1 MAKQDRDCIV
11 VGGGPA
17 GVIFGYLAARAGL
30 KVTLLEAAKDFNR
43 QFRGD
48 TLNPLTLTF
57 LEQMGL
63 IDEVLA
69 LPHSKV
75 DTLRATAGGDES
87 VELSYKRLKTKYPYV
102 MILSQPIFLN
112 FLIEKASAY
121 PNFKLETRAKVT
133 DLIEEGGTVRG
144 VIYKDAEGNEQS
156 LFAPFTLGADGRASA
171 TRKHSGLK
179 TVNLTKR
186 PDDVIWFNVP
196 IEAGDPQEGLFARKN
211 DEYSVFMFRRPDEWQ
226 VGLALLK
233 GSYRAFRER
242 GTDNLRHELVHLL
255 PEFGARLQA
264 LDWSQTAYLKVE
276 LKRVERWYKE
286 GLLLIGDAAHVMSP
300 IGGIG
305 INPAIRD
312 AVVAR
317 EQGVGPPHR
326 GMLKESDLAKVQR
339 KVAWEVKLIQR
350 FQAFIQNSTNKD
362 PDKLDDT
369 IIGFPKAVR
378 ETLFAIPFIRD
389 LPVKLL
395 AFGVVPVRLRALPP
409 VRKEQEGRQ
418 VKRVAG
424 EKSP

>member
-1 MAKQDRDCIV
+1 MTKQERDCIV
-11 VGGGPA
+11 AGGGPA
-17 GVIFGYLAARAGL
+17 GIIFGYLAARAGL
-30 KVTLLEAAKDFNR
+30 SVTLLAAAKDFNR

-112 FLIEKASAY
+112 FLIEKALQY
-121 PNFKLETRAKVT
+121 PNFKLEMRAKVT
-133 DLIEEGGTVRG
+133 GLIEEGGAVCG
-144 VIYKDAEGNEQS
+144 VTYKDAEGNEQS
-156 LFAPFTLGADGRASA
+156 LFVPLTLGADGRASA

-186 PDDVIWFNVP
+186 PDDVVWFNVP
-196 IEAGDPQEGLFARKN
+196 IEAGDPEEGLIAREN
-211 DEYSVFMFRRPDEWQ
+211 DANSVFMFRRPDEWQ
-226 VGLALLK
+226 VGLTLLK
-233 GSYRAFRER
+233 GSYREFRER
-242 GTDNLRHELVHLL
+242 GTDNLRHELAQLL
-255 PEFGARLQA
+255 PEFGARLQV
-264 LDWSQTAYLKVE
+264 LDWPRTAYLKVE
-276 LKRVERWYKE
+276 LKRAERWHKK
-286 GLLLIGDAAHVMSP
+286 GLLLMGDAAHVMSP

-305 INPAIRD
+305 INLAIRD
-312 AVVAR
+312 AVVTANS
-317 EQGVGPPHR
+317 VLGPLSKNA
-326 GMLKESDLAKVQR
+326 LKESDLAKVQR
-339 KVAWEVKLIQR
+339 KVAWEVTMIQG

-362 PDKLDDT
+362 ANKTGDT
-369 IIGFPKAVR
+369 IIGFPKAIR
-378 ETLFAIPFIRD
+378 DTLLSVPFIRD

-395 AFGVVPVRLRALPP
+395 AFGLVPVRLHALPS
-409 VRKEQEGRQ
+409 VRPKQGGR

-424 EKSP
+424 A

>member
-1 MAKQDRDCIV
+1 MAERARDCIV

-17 GVIFGYLAARAGL
+17 GIIFAYLAARAGL

-112 FLIEKASAY
+112 FLVEKASAY
-121 PNFKLETRAKVT
+121 PNFRLEMRARVT
-133 DLIEEGGTVRG
+133 GLIEEGGAVRG
-144 VIYKDAEGNEQS
+144 VTYKDVDGDEQS

-186 PDDVIWFNVP
+186 PDDVVWFNVP
-196 IEAGDPQEGLFARKN
+196 IEAGDPQEGLIAREN
-211 DEYSVFMFRRPDEWQ
+211 DANSVFMFRRPDEWQ
-226 VGLALLK
+226 IGLTLLK
-233 GSYRAFRER
+233 GSYREFREK
-242 GTDNLRHELVHLL
+242 GTDNLRRELAQLL
-255 PEFGARLQA
+255 PEFGARLQD
-264 LDWSQTAYLKVE
+264 LDWLGTAYLKVE
-276 LKRVERWYKE
+276 LKRAERWHRK

-305 INPAIRD
+305 INLAIRD
-312 AVVAR
+312 AVVAANS
-317 EQGVGPPHR
+317 VLGPLSKDALR
-326 GMLKESDLAKVQR
+326 ESDLAKVQR
-339 KVAWEVKLIQR
+339 KVAWEVRMTQG
-350 FQAFIQNSTNKD
+350 FQAFIQNSKYKDVNKI
-362 PDKLDDT
+362 DDT
-369 IIGFPKAVR
+369 IIGFPKIIR
-378 ETLFAIPFIRD
+378 DTLLSIPFVRD
-389 LPVKLL
+389 LPVKFL
-395 AFGVVPVRLRALPP
+395 AFGLVPVRLQARPSPSL
-409 VRKEQEGRQ
+409 KHGRW
-418 VKRVAG
+418 VA
-424 EKSP
+424 SD

>member
-1 MAKQDRDCIV
+1 MTKQERDCIV

-17 GVIFGYLAARAGL
+17 GIIFGYLAARAGL

-75 DTLRATAGGDES
+75 DTLRATAGGDEA

-112 FLIEKASAY
+112 FLIEKASQY
-121 PNFKLETRAKVT
+121 PNFKLEMRAKVT
-133 DLIEEGGTVRG
+133 SLIEEGGAVRG
-144 VIYKDAEGNEQS
+144 VAYKDGNGDEQS

-179 TVNLTKR
+179 IVNLTKR
-186 PDDVIWFNVP
+186 PDDVVWFNVP
-196 IEAGDPQEGLFARKN
+196 IEAGDPQEGLIAREN
-211 DEYSVFMFRRPDEWQ
+211 DANSVFMFRRPDEWQ
-226 VGLALLK
+226 IGLTLLK
-233 GSYRAFRER
+233 GSYREFREK
-242 GTDNLRHELVHLL
+242 GTDNLRYELAQLL

-264 LDWSQTAYLKVE
+264 LDWPGTAYLKVE
-276 LKRVERWYKE
+276 LKRAERWHKR

-305 INPAIRD
+305 INLAIRD
-312 AVVAR
+312 AVVTANS
-317 EQGVGPPHR
+317 VLGPLSR
-326 GMLKESDLAKVQR
+326 GALKESDLARVQR
-339 KVAWEVKLIQR
+339 KVAWEVRLIQG

-362 PDKLDDT
+362 ADKTDNT
-369 IIGFPKAVR
+369 IIGFPKIIR
-378 ETLFAIPFIRD
+378 DTLLSIPFVRD
-389 LPVKLL
+389 LPVRLL
-395 AFGVVPVRLRALPP
+395 AFGLVPVRLRTLPSVGP
-409 VRKEQEGRQ
+409 KQGER

-424 EKSP
+424 A

>member
-1 MAKQDRDCIV
+1 MNERRDTVIERQRDCIV

-17 GVIFGYLAARAGL
+17 GIIFGYLAARAGL

-75 DTLRATAGGDES
+75 DTLRATAGVDEA
-87 VELSYKRLKTKYPYV
+87 VELSYKRLKTKFPYV

-112 FLIEKASAY
+112 FLVEKASAY
-121 PNFKLETRAKVT
+121 PNFRLEMRAKVT
-133 DLIEEGGTVRG
+133 GLIEEGGAVRG
-144 VIYKDAEGNEQS
+144 VTYKDAEGDERS

-196 IEAGDPQEGLFARKN
+196 IEAGDPQEGLIAREN
-211 DEYSVFMFRRPDEWQ
+211 DANSVFMFRRPDEWQ
-226 VGLALLK
+226 IGLTLLR
-233 GSYRAFRER
+233 GSYREFREK
-242 GTDNLRHELVHLL
+242 GTDNLRHELAKLL
-255 PEFGARLQA
+255 PEFEKRLQA
-264 LDWSQTAYLKVE
+264 LDWPQTAYLKVE
-276 LKRVERWYKE
+276 LKRAKRWHKK

-305 INPAIRD
+305 INLAIRD
-312 AVVAR
+312 PVVAANS
-317 EQGVGPPHR
+317 VLGPLSKNA
-326 GMLKESDLAKVQR
+326 LKEADLAKVQR
-339 KVAWEVKLIQR
+339 KVAWEVRMIQS

-362 PDKLDDT
+362 ADKVDDT
-369 IIGFPKAVR
+369 IIGFPKFIR
-378 ETLFAIPFIRD
+378 DMLFSVPFVRD

-395 AFGVVPVRLRALPP
+395 AFGLVPVKLRALPSARP
-409 VRKEQEGRQ
+409 KHGG
-418 VKRVAG
+418 RVA
-424 EKSP
+424 SA